1 MMADLPAWV
10 EAGPADAKT
19 TLVFLHGI
27 GGGKKGF
34 QSSVDFF
41 VGLGY
46 RALAWDMPG
55 YGDSPLTGTL
65 SFASLA
71 QSLEKLLDAAQ
82 VQKAVL
88 VGHSMGGMVA
98 LQAWTHC
105 PQRIEGLVIAASSP
119 AFGQQ
124 DGDFQ
129 QQFVAQRLAPLN
141 AGKTMSQ
148 VADRLVPSMVAPDAL
163 PEGATLEDYP
173 AGLALAHACM
183 SAVPPDTYRASL
195 QALVTFEQRA
205 ALSSIAVPTLCL
217 AGEHDKTAP
226 PEVLR
231 RMAQKIPN
239 AQYECIPGVG
249 HLMGFEQEAPFHQ
262 AILKFVRHNF

>member
-1 MMADLPAWV
+1 MLPRF
-10 EAGPADAKT
+10 T
-19 TLVFLHGI
+19 TLGRGPVLLMLHD
-27 GGGKKGF
+27 
-34 QSSVDFF
+34 VDASHLAFAPQ
-41 VGLGY
+41 VESYASLGY
-46 RALAWDMPG
+46 QAVAWDMPG
-55 YGDSPLTGTL
+55 YGDSPLTGAL
-65 SFASLA
+65 SFNSLA
-71 QSLEKLLDAAQ
+71 KSLELLLNKAN

-105 PQRIEGLVIAASSP
+105 PERIEGMVIAASSP

-141 AGKTMSQ
+141 AGKTMAQ
-148 VADRLVPSMVAPDAL
+148 VADRLVPSMVAPQAL
-163 PEGATLEDYP
+163 PDGAMLPDWP

-183 SAVPPDTYRASL
+183 SAVPPATYRAAL

-205 ALSSIAVPTLCL
+205 ALPGISVPTLCL

-231 RMAQKIPN
+231 RMAQKIPG

-262 AILKFVRHNF
+262 AILNFCTTSF

>member
-1 MMADLPAWV
+1 MMADLPSWI
-10 EAGPADAKT
+10 EAGPVDAKT

-34 QSSVDFF
+34 QSSVDCFASK
-41 VGLGY
+41 GY

-65 SFASLA
+65 SFDSLA
-71 QSLEKLLDAAQ
+71 KSLERMLNQAK

-88 VGHSMGGMVA
+88 VGHSMGGMVT

-105 PQRIEGLVIAASSP
+105 PERIEGLVIAASSP

-141 AGKTMSQ
+141 AGKTMAQ
-148 VADRLVPSMVAPDAL
+148 VADRLVPSMVAPQAL
-163 PEGATLEDYP
+163 PVGAMLPDYP
-173 AGLALAHACM
+173 PGLALAHACM
-183 SAVPPDTYRASL
+183 SAVPPNTYRASL

-205 ALSSIAVPTLCL
+205 ALPSISVPTLCL
-217 AGEHDKTAP
+217 AGEFDKTPP

-231 RMAQKIPN
+231 RMAKKIPG
-239 AQYECIPGVG
+239 AQYQCIPGVG

-262 AILKFVRHNF
+262 AILNFCTTSF

>member
-1 MMADLPAWV
+1 MTASTPAYL
-10 EAGPADAKT
+10 EAGPPSAKT
-19 TLVFLHGI
+19 CLVFLHGI

-34 QSSVDFF
+34 QSSVEYFASK
-41 VGLGY
+41 GY

-55 YGDSPLTGTL
+55 YGDSPLTGAL
-65 SFASLA
+65 SFNSLA
-71 QSLEKLLDAAQ
+71 KSLELLLNKAK

-98 LQAWTHC
+98 LQAWTQC

-141 AGKTMSQ
+141 AGKTMAQ
-148 VADRLVPSMVAPDAL
+148 VADRLVPSMVAPQAL
-163 PEGATLEDYP
+163 PAGAMLPDWP

-183 SAVPPDTYRASL
+183 SAVPPPTYRASL
-195 QALVTFEQRA
+195 NALVKFEQRA
-205 ALSSIAVPTLCL
+205 ALPTITVPTLCL

-231 RMAQKIPN
+231 RMAQKIP
-239 AQYECIPGVG
+239 AAEYECISGVG
-249 HLMGFEQEAPFHQ
+249 HLMGFEQEAPFH
-262 AILKFVRHNF
+262 AAVFNFVRRHF

>member
-1 MMADLPAWV
+1 MMADLPAWI
-10 EAGPADAKT
+10 EAGPKDAPT

-34 QSSVDFF
+34 QSSVDYFAS
-41 VGLGY
+41 LGY

-55 YGDSPLTGTL
+55 YGDSPLTGEL

-71 QSLEKLLDAAQ
+71 QSLEKLLDAAHIG
-82 VQKAVL
+82 KAVL

-105 PQRIEGLVIAASSP
+105 PNRIEGMVIAASSP

-124 DGDFQ
+124 EGDFQ

-163 PEGATLEDYP
+163 PAGAALPDYP

-183 SAVPPDTYRASL
+183 SAVPPDTYRAAL
-195 QALVTFEQRA
+195 QALVKFEQRA
-205 ALSSIAVPTLCL
+205 ALPGISVPTLCL

-226 PEVLR
+226 SEVLR

-262 AILKFVRHNF
+262 AILKFVQQHY

>member
-1 MMADLPAWV
+1 MMADLPAWI
-10 EAGPADAKT
+10 EAGPKNAKT

-34 QSSVDFF
+34 KPTVDYFAS
-41 VGLGY
+41 LGF

-55 YGDSPLTGTL
+55 YGDSPLTAEL
-65 SFASLA
+65 SFESLA
-71 QSLEKLLDAAQ
+71 DSLTQMLDKANIH
-82 VQKAVL
+82 KAVL

-105 PQRIEGLVIAASSP
+105 PEKIEGMVIAASSP

-124 DGDFQ
+124 NGDFQ
-129 QQFVAQRLAPLN
+129 QQFVAQRLVPLN
-141 AGKTMSQ
+141 AGKTMAQ

-163 PEGATLEDYP
+163 PDGAALKDYP
-173 AGLALAHACM
+173 AGLALAHSCM
-183 SAVPPDTYRASL
+183 SAVPPDTYRAAL
-195 QALVTFEQRA
+195 QALVKFEQRA
-205 ALSSIAVPTLCL
+205 ALPSIAVPTLCL

-262 AILKFVRHNF
+262 AILKFIQQHY

>member
-1 MMADLPAWV
+1 MNADLPAWLD
-10 EAGPADAKT
+10 AGPADAKT
-19 TLVFLHGI
+19 TLIFLHGI
-27 GGGKKGF
+27 GGGKMGF
-34 QSSVDFF
+34 KSSVDYFAS
-41 VGLGY
+41 LGY

-71 QSLEKLLDAAQ
+71 HSLEMMLDAAK
-82 VQKAVL
+82 VQRAVL

-98 LQAWTHC
+98 LQAWTLC

-124 DGDFQ
+124 EGDFQ

-163 PEGATLEDYP
+163 PAGAGLKDYP

-183 SAVPPDTYRASL
+183 SAVPPETYRASL

-205 ALSSIAVPTLCL
+205 ALPSIAVPTLCL

-231 RMAQKIPN
+231 RMAQKIPG

-262 AILKFVRHNF
+262 AVLKFVRHYF

>member
-1 MMADLPAWV
+1 MKADLPVWI
-10 EAGPADAKT
+10 EAGPKHAKT

-34 QSSVDFF
+34 KPTVDYFAS
-41 VGLGY
+41 LGF

-55 YGDSPLTGTL
+55 YGDSPLTAEL
-65 SFASLA
+65 SFESLA
-71 QSLEKLLDAAQ
+71 DSLTQMLDKANIH
-82 VQKAVL
+82 KAVL

-105 PQRIEGLVIAASSP
+105 PEKIEGMVIAASSP

-124 DGDFQ
+124 NGDFQ

-141 AGKTMSQ
+141 AGKTMAQ

-163 PEGATLEDYP
+163 PAGAALPDYP

-183 SAVPPDTYRASL
+183 SAVPPNTYRAAL

-205 ALSSIAVPTLCL
+205 ALPSIAVPTLCL

-231 RMAQKIPN
+231 RMAQKIPG

-262 AILKFVRHNF
+262 AILNFCTTSF

>member
-1 MMADLPAWV
+1 MMVDLPVWI
-10 EAGPADAKT
+10 EAGPAGAKT

-27 GGGKKGF
+27 GGGKMGF
-34 QSSVDFF
+34 QSSVDYFAS
-41 VGLGY
+41 LGY
-46 RALAWDMPG
+46 RTLAWDMPG

-65 SFASLA
+65 SFAGLA
-71 QSLEKLLDAAQ
+71 HSIEQLLDKAK

-98 LQAWTHC
+98 LQAWTQC
-105 PQRIEGLVIAASSP
+105 PERIAGLVIAASSP

-141 AGKTMSQ
+141 AGKTMAQ
-148 VADRLVPSMVAPDAL
+148 VADRLVPSMVAPNTLPVDARL
-163 PEGATLEDYP
+163 NDYP

-183 SAVPPDTYRASL
+183 SAVPPNTYRASL
-195 QALVTFEQRA
+195 QALVTFEQRK
-205 ALSSIAVPTLCL
+205 ALPSITVPTLCL

-231 RMAQKIPN
+231 RMAQKIPG
-239 AQYECIPGVG
+239 AQYACIPGVG
-249 HLMGFEQEAPFHQ
+249 HLMSFEQEAPFHQ
-262 AILKFVRHNF
+262 AVLGFVRQYF

>member
-1 MMADLPAWV
+1 MTADLPAWV
-10 EAGPADAKT
+10 DVGPADAKT

-34 QSSVDFF
+34 QSSVDYFA
-41 VGLGY
+41 GLGY

-71 QSLEKLLDAAQ
+71 QSLELMLDAAQ

-98 LQAWTHC
+98 LQAWIHS

-148 VADRLVPSMVAPDAL
+148 VADRLVPSMVAPGAL

-173 AGLALAHACM
+173 ASLALAHACM

-205 ALSSIAVPTLCL
+205 ALQSIAVPTLCL

>member
-1 MMADLPAWV
+1 MTVNTPAWI
-10 EAGPADAKT
+10 EAGPINAKT

-27 GGGKKGF
+27 GGGKMGF
-34 QSSVDFF
+34 QSSVDYFAS
-41 VGLGY
+41 LGY

-55 YGDSPLTGTL
+55 YGDSALNGAL

-71 QSLEKLLDAAQ
+71 QSLEQLLDKAQ
-82 VQKAVL
+82 VPKAVL

-98 LQAWTHC
+98 LQAWTQC

-141 AGKTMSQ
+141 AGKTMAQ
-148 VADRLVPSMVAPDAL
+148 VADRLVPSMVAPNAL
-163 PEGATLEDYP
+163 PAGATLKDYP
-173 AGLALAHACM
+173 PGLALAHACM
-183 SAVPPDTYRASL
+183 AAVPPNTYRASL

-205 ALSSIAVPTLCL
+205 ALPSITVPTLCL

-231 RMAQKIPN
+231 RMAQKIPG

-249 HLMGFEQEAPFHQ
+249 HLMGFEQETPFQQ
-262 AILKFVRHNF
+262 AVLNFVRLHF

>member
-1 MMADLPAWV
+1 MVDLPAWI

-34 QSSVDFF
+34 QSSVDYFAS
-41 VGLGY
+41 LGY
-46 RALAWDMPG
+46 RTLAWDMPG

-65 SFASLA
+65 SFAGLA
-71 QSLEKLLDAAQ
+71 HSLEQLLDKAK

-98 LQAWTHC
+98 LQAWTQC
-105 PQRIEGLVIAASSP
+105 PGRIAGLVIAASSP

-141 AGKTMSQ
+141 AGKTMAQ
-148 VADRLVPSMVAPDAL
+148 VADRLVPSMVAPNTLPVDAPL
-163 PEGATLEDYP
+163 NDYP

-183 SAVPPDTYRASL
+183 SAVPPNTYRASL
-195 QALVTFEQRA
+195 QALVTFEQRK
-205 ALSSIAVPTLCL
+205 ALPSITVPTLCL

-231 RMAQKIPN
+231 RMAQKLPG
-239 AQYECIPGVG
+239 AQYACISGVG
-249 HLMGFEQEAPFHQ
+249 HLMGYEQEAPFHQ
-262 AILKFVRHNF
+262 AVLGFVRQYF